1 MFATIHNLI
10 RSKLR
15 TFFTILGIVIGIVAL
30 TIMGAMS
37 EKLNHLV
44 KGAIEY
50 YNTRIIVQPRSGI
63 PGGIIGP
70 PLTVDIMKS
79 IKKLAGVKAAF
90 ATTFILY
97 QEKDDGIFSFNLGFP
112 PVIKGVDIRR
122 LYYKGE
128 PSSIDLYS
136 GRLFQSKEQNVA
148 VIGIDIAKNRKLNI
162 GDTFRL
168 GERDYQVLGI
178 MSQTLSIRD
187 NFIFIPLKEAQE
199 ILAGLLP
206 YPLNLDPYE
215 LVSEIEVY
223 PYDLA
228 EASNIAAKISQEIK
242 GVRAFPPGEIKR
254 LYEQKLKIFI
264 AISIS
269 SAFIAVIVG
278 GLSILNTMMMA
289 VSERTKE
296 IGVKKALGASNIDI
310 MKEFIIEAGIIGT
323 TGGIAGLLIGYLLIH
338 ILNKSII
345 GGGII
350 IFAIT
355 LRLVVFV
362 LLFAFFLGIFAGL
375 FPALAASKRKPVE
388 ALRAD

>member
-1 MFATIHNLI
+1 MFETIHNLI
-10 RSKLR
+10 QPKLR
-15 TFFTILGIVIGIVAL
+15 TFFTILGISIGIVAL

-44 KGAIEY
+44 NGAIEY

-63 PGGIIGP
+63 LGGLLGP
-70 PLTVDIMKS
+70 PLTIDILKS
-79 IKKLAGVKAAF
+79 IKRLPGVKAAF
-90 ATTFILY
+90 PSTFILY
-97 QEKDDGIFSFNLGFP
+97 HERESDLFSLSLGLP
-112 PVIKGVDIRR
+112 PVIKGIDVNH
-122 LYYKGE
+122 LYYEGE
-128 PSSIDLYS
+128 PYPIHLFS
-136 GRLFQSKEQNVA
+136 GRFFRSKEKNEA
-148 VIGIDIAKNRKLNI
+148 VIGIDIARNKQLNI
-162 GDTFRL
+162 GDTFKLR
-168 GERDYQVLGI
+168 ERDYRVVGI
-178 MSQTLSIRD
+178 MSQTLTIRD

-199 ILAGLLP
+199 ILAELLP
-206 YPLNLDPYE
+206 YPLNVDPYA

-223 PYDLA
+223 PYDLSRA
-228 EASNIAAKISQEIK
+228 GNIAAQISKQIN
-242 GVRAFPPGEIKR
+242 GVRALPPGEIKR

-264 AISIS
+264 ALSIS

-296 IGVKKALGASNIDI
+296 IGVKKAVGASNIDI
-310 MKEFIIEAGIIGT
+310 IKEFIIEAGIIGAI
-323 TGGIAGLLIGYLLIH
+323 GGIAGLVIGQLIIH
-338 ILNKSII
+338 ILNKSIL

-375 FPALAASKRKPVE
+375 FPAFAASKRKPIE
-388 ALRAD
+388 ALRAH

>member
-44 KGAIEY
+44 KGAIGY

-97 QEKDDGIFSFNLGFP
+97 QEKDDEIFSFNMGFP
-112 PVIKGVDIRR
+112 PVIKGVDVNR
-122 LYYKGE
+122 LYYKDD
-128 PSSIDLYS
+128 PSPIDLYS

-148 VIGIDIAKNRKLNI
+148 VIGIDIAKNKKLNI

-178 MSQTLSIRD
+178 MSQTLTIRD

-199 ILAGLLP
+199 ILAELLP

-228 EASNIAAKISQEIK
+228 EASNIAAQISQEIK

-264 AISIS
+264 ALSIS

-310 MKEFIIEAGIIGT
+310 MNEFIIEAGIIGT
-323 TGGIAGLLIGYLLIH
+323 IGGIAGLVIGRLIIH

-362 LLFAFFLGIFAGL
+362 LLFAFLLGIFAGL